1 MIVRR
6 VLNHESIPH
15 NEKVFSLFE
24 RHTEW
29 ISKGKAGTPVE
40 LGLRV
45 CVLQDQFGFT
55 LHHLVMEK
63 QTDDQVTV
71 PIAEGAKQRFP
82 QVSQVSYD
90 RGFWSKENLEKLEEL
105 LDRAVLPKKGRW
117 SEQDR

>member
-1 MIVRR
+1 M
-6 VLNHESIPH
+6 
-15 NEKVFSLFE
+15 FE

-63 QTDDQVTV
+63 REVMTPKALVTGV
-71 PIAEGAKQRFP
+71 VSADEAE
-82 QVSQVSYD
+82 D
-90 RGFWSKENLEKLEEL
+90 
-105 LDRAVLPKKGRW
+105 
-117 SEQDR
+117 